1 MGRLALLLA
10 LLLPTDQPQGN
21 DYDPSFHTDLSFFAE
36 SGLKEAYKSSIVI
49 SAFTEKANM
58 SIGSGNYFHIHG
70 HRFILTA
77 AHVVVGFKDIY
88 VNERSGDVYLAK
100 VVHVDKFRDIAIIR
114 TDRPLKYTKPVDYRA
129 SSRIEVGK
137 EIFYCGHPNE
147 MYYTVYHG
155 RISGYSNQYLLADTF
170 AWPGSSG
177 SVVFDKSGKVAGVV
191 SAISIDAPTGFPV
204 LIPHFVRL
212 GPTLNYTRRHI
223 LEVIMDGSTN

>member
-21 DYDPSFHTDLSFFAE
+21 DYDPSFHTDLSVFAE
-36 SGLKEAYKSSIVI
+36 SGLKEAYKSSVVI

-100 VVHVDKFRDIAIIR
+100 VVHVDEFRDIAIIR

-177 SVVFDKSGKVAGVV
+177 SVVFDKSGKVVGIV

-212 GPTLNYTRRHI
+212 GPTLNYTRTYI
-223 LEVIMDGSTN
+223 LEAIMDGSTN